1 MDKIDAPALQ
11 SFLGDGHLADTGA
24 LAGCQNRIV
33 SLRRTHNVV
42 QSFIL
47 WKTIPVDH
55 VEHLPNI
62 HNKALHLRRPLR

>member
-1 MDKIDAPALQ
+1 MDKSDAPSLQ

-24 LAGCQNRIV
+24 LAECQNQIV

-47 WKTIPVDH
+47 WKTSPVDH

-62 HNKALHLRRPLR
+62 YYKALKLRRPLR